1 VFSGRRDAPLIV
13 TTRNPRTMLTELRF
27 AATFAWMLVA
37 GGAFAAVSW
46 VLLL

>member
-1 VFSGRRDAPLIV
+1 MELDLHRL
-13 TTRNPRTMLTELRF
+13 ELRF

-46 VLLL
+46 ALLL